1 MKIKKSKENLIPRQI
16 LPKVFSWLYEKEI
29 IVINGPRQAGKTT
42 LLFQIKE
49 KLKKEKVVYVNFEDS
64 FQLEAFLKSP
74 KDFVSLQ
81 LTKNKKTYLLFDE
94 FQYVK
99 NAGKILKLLFDQFFE
114 KAKFIITGSSSLQ
127 IKEIASYLVG
137 RAIFF
142 NLYPLAFSEFLLAKD
157 ESLFKQ
163 WQTFNKNL
171 YSFLLGKKFSKTSF
185 IFEEKLKN
193 LFDEYLIFGGYP
205 AIVLSENKKKQ
216 ERLFSLIE
224 TYIEKDIIKYLKIGN
239 FLEFKK
245 ITKVFASQIGN
256 LVNYSGIASE
266 MAVSLFEIKKIAA
279 VLENTFV
286 IKFIPPFYSNKM
298 TEIKKAPKVYFLDLG
313 LRNALIVDFRLLDLR
328 FEKGAMVENFVF
340 QNFYYRKELSHL
352 YFWRTKMGT
361 EVDFILDYQGEI
373 VPFEVKYQEFD
384 KEKISRSFL
393 SFCDTYKP
401 KRGVVL
407 TKNYFGQKKI
417 NQTKI
422 LFLPVYFI

>member
-1 MKIKKSKENLIPRQI
+1 L
-16 LPKVFSWLYEKEI
+16 V
-29 IVINGPRQAGKTT
+29 G
-42 LLFQIKE
+42 
-49 KLKKEKVVYVNFEDS
+49 
-64 FQLEAFLKSP
+64 
-74 KDFVSLQ
+74 
-81 LTKNKKTYLLFDE
+81 
-94 FQYVK
+94 
-99 NAGKILKLLFDQFFE
+99 QFF
-114 KAKFIITGSSSLQ
+114 S
-127 IKEIASYLVG
+127 
-137 RAIFF
+137 
-142 NLYPLAFSEFLLAKD
+142 NLYPFNFSEFLLAKD
-157 ESLFKQ
+157 EALFKQ
-163 WQTFNKNL
+163 WQIFNKNL

-193 LFDEYLIFGGYP
+193 LFNEYLIFGGYP
-205 AIVLSENKKKQ
+205 AIVLSENEKKQ

-256 LVNYSGIASE
+256 LVNYSRMASE

-313 LRNALIVDFRLLDLR
+313 LRNALIADFRLLDLR

-352 YFWRTKMGT
+352 YFWRTKMGA
-361 EVDFILDYQGEI
+361 EVDFILDYQGEM

-393 SFCDTYKP
+393 SFCHTYKP